1 MIYRRK
7 TYQIDRSVLASFNEH
22 FNKTLL
28 PTQLKY
34 GARLVGRWMTK
45 EKDGIV
51 EIFAIWQY
59 DSYEDYEEIEKN
71 VKSDKEHVDLVKSWY
86 KKMGGKEKL
95 KEVFLEIE
103 QDFIESTVPPEKTI
117 CD

>member
-7 TYQIDRSVLASFNEH
+7 TYKIEASLRSEFNLH

-45 EKDGIV
+45 GKNKDEI
-51 EIFAIWQY
+51 EIFAIWEY
-59 DSYEDYEEIEKN
+59 DSYEDYINIENK
-71 VKSDKEHVDLVKSWY
+71 VRSDKEHVNRIQDWFEKI
-86 KKMGGKEKL
+86 GGREKL
-95 KEVFLEIE
+95 KKYLKDEIKEDFLE
-103 QDFIESTVPPEKTI
+103 TTLL
-117 CD
+117 